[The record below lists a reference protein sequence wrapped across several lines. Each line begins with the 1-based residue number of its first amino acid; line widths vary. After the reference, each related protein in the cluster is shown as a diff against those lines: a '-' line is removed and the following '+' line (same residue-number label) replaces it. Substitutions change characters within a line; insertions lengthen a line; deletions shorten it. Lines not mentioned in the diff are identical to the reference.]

1 MNAAAFKATYSD
13 FRLIKGRKV
22 VQFVFELPIE
32 QADVALKVVGG
43 MPNPAAEVW
52 CAVARL
58 DPTKIESEVVPTE
71 GRQRAPRETGTID
84 TSPASV
90 PDIPARAINRLAQ
103 RAGILCNDP
112 LFHRYLGEKHHV
124 QQSHDRQAT
133 TLLAAA
139 FVRNYCKVESRAD
152 ILPNTEAA
160 TRLDLLESA
169 FVCWRDVPE
178 MADAS

>member
-1 MNAAAFKATYSD
+1 MTAAAFKATYSD

-58 DPTKIESEVVPTE
+58 DPEKIERQVMPVDAANGDPKPT
-71 GRQRAPRETGTID
+71 RLD
-84 TSPASV
+84 TSPASG
-90 PDIPARAINRLAQ
+90 PDIPARANRLAQ

-112 LFHRYLGEKHHV
+112 LFHRYLAERHFKLPMAQMSTEG
-124 QQSHDRQAT
+124 
-133 TLLAAA
+133 AAQ
-139 FVRNYCKVESRAD
+139 FVREHCKVESRSD
-152 ILPNTEAA
+152 IKPNTEAGL
-160 TRLDLLESA
+160 RWDLLESA
-169 FVCWRDVPE
+169 FVCWRDFPE
-178 MADAS
+178 YAGS